1 MKPTAVAEA
10 MICVF
15 TAIVEVLPAG
25 SRRCVAGILSAA
37 LAGDVIEDA
46 DARRLVECLISEG
59 QGQRPAM
66 H

>member
-1 MKPTAVAEA
+1 MKATAVAEA

-15 TAIVEVLPAG
+15 TAIVEVLPAR
-25 SRRCVAGILSAA
+25 SQRCVAGILSAA

-46 DARRLVECLISEG
+46 DARKLVECLRESPSG
-59 QGQRPAM
+59 DAVV